1 MTVKYGSVLLMV
13 LAIGICGG
21 QVCAAMDTQE
31 VSLEFAKANEAFRQ
45 ANDLAGKGG
54 ADDEAKKLYV
64 RATMHY
70 ERIVAAGGIRNAKL
84 YYNLGNAYLLK
95 GDLGRA
101 VVNYRRA
108 EKLDSGDADI
118 QKNLAFARS
127 RRIDKVQVQTQRKV
141 MRTLFF
147 WHYDFSLRVR
157 FLAGC
162 IAFGG
167 LFVFLT
173 LLVWLGRSGV
183 RSGLAA
189 GAAISLVIAVGFLA
203 SVGVESVYE
212 AKQPCGVIIA
222 ESVVAR
228 QGDGTN
234 YLPSFKEPLHAGTE
248 FELIEQR
255 MGWVEIQLSDGSQG
269 WVPDDSAELL

>member
-1 MTVKYGSVLLMV
+1 MTVKFGSVLFVV
-13 LAIGICGG
+13 LAVVICGE
-21 QVCAAMDTQE
+21 QVCAAMDSHE

-45 ANDLAGKGG
+45 ANDLASSAG

-64 RATMHY
+64 RAAMHY

-95 GDLGRA
+95 GDLGKA

-127 RRIDKVQVQTQRKV
+127 RRIDKVQTRTQKKV

-157 FLAGC
+157 FFAGC

-173 LLVWLGRSGV
+173 LLVWFGRSGV
-183 RSGLAA
+183 RSGLRA
-189 GAAISLVIAVGFLA
+189 GTAISFMIAICFLV
-203 SVGVESVYE
+203 SVGIESVYE
-212 AKQPCGVIIA
+212 AKQPCGVIVA

-234 YLPSFKEPLHAGTE
+234 YLPSFKEPLHGGTE

-255 MGWVEIQLSDGSQG
+255 MGWLEIQLSDGSQG
-269 WVPDDSAELL
+269 WVPDGSAELL

>member
-1 MTVKYGSVLLMV
+1 MTVKLGSVLLMV
-13 LAIGICGG
+13 LAICICGG
-21 QVCAAMDTQE
+21 QVCAAMDPHE

-45 ANDLAGKGG
+45 ANDLAGTGG
-54 ADDEAKKLYV
+54 ADAKAKKLYV
-64 RATMHY
+64 RAAMHY
-70 ERIVAAGGIRNAKL
+70 EKIVAAGGIRNAKL

-108 EKLDSGDADI
+108 EKLDSADADI

-147 WHYDFSLRVR
+147 WHYDFSLGAR

-173 LLVWLGRSGV
+173 LLVWLGRPGV
-183 RSGLAA
+183 RNGLAA
-189 GAAISLVIAVGFLA
+189 GAAISFIIAGCFLA

-212 AKQPCGVIIA
+212 AKQPCGVIVA

-228 QGDGTN
+228 QGDGAN

-255 MGWVEIQLSDGSQG
+255 MGWMDIQLSDGSQG
-269 WVPDDSAELL
+269 WVPDGSAELL

>member
-1 MTVKYGSVLLMV
+1 MMAKFGSVLFVV
-13 LAIGICGG
+13 LAFGLCGV
-21 QVCAAMDTQE
+21 QACAAMDSQE

-45 ANDLAGKGG
+45 ANDLAGTGG
-54 ADDEAKKLYV
+54 SDDEAKKLYV
-64 RATMHY
+64 RAAMHY
-70 ERIVAAGGIRNAKL
+70 ERIVDAGGIRNAKL

-95 GDLGRA
+95 GDLGRSI
-101 VVNYRRA
+101 VNYRRA
-108 EKLDSGDADI
+108 EKLDSADADI

-147 WHYDFSLRVR
+147 WHYDFSLGAR
-157 FLAGC
+157 FLTGC

-173 LLVWLGRSGV
+173 LLVWAGRSEV
-183 RSGLAA
+183 RSGLRA
-189 GAAISLVIAVGFLA
+189 GAVISFVIAVCFLA

-234 YLPSFKEPLHAGTE
+234 YLPSFKEPLHGGTE

-255 MGWVEIQLSDGSQG
+255 MGWMEIQLSDGSQG
-269 WVPDDSAELL
+269 WVPDGSAELL

>member
-1 MTVKYGSVLLMV
+1 MIAKYGSVLFMV
-13 LAIGICGG
+13 LAVGLCGG
-21 QVCAAMDTQE
+21 QVCAAMDSQE
-31 VSLEFAKANEAFRQ
+31 ISLEFAKANEAFRQ
-45 ANDLAGKGG
+45 ANDLAGTGG

-64 RATMHY
+64 RAAMHY
-70 ERIVAAGGIRNAKL
+70 ERIVDEGGIRNAKL
-84 YYNLGNAYLLK
+84 YYNLGNAYLLN

-101 VVNYRRA
+101 IANFRRA
-108 EKLDSGDADI
+108 EKLDSADADI

-127 RRIDKVQVQTQRKV
+127 RRIDKVQVQTQKKV

-162 IAFGG
+162 VAFGG

-173 LLVWLGRSGV
+173 LLVWLSKP
-183 RSGLAA
+183 GLRGGLRA
-189 GAAISLVIAVGFLA
+189 GAAISFMIAVCFLA
-203 SVGVESVYE
+203 SVGVESFHE

-234 YLPSFKEPLHAGTE
+234 YLPSFKEPLHGGTE

-255 MGWVEIQLSDGSQG
+255 LGWLEIQLSDGSQG
-269 WVPDDSAELL
+269 WVPDGSAELL